1 MRRDPRIALFAALGC
16 VLALVAT
23 GVAFLLWPQAQAR
36 DSLALASLNV
46 LDRDSTDVL
55 LNAVVHLC
63 DPQPYGLFG
72 LGLIAIAF
80 ARGRRRLA
88 LALPFLLLASA
99 ATTQVLKP
107 LLATD
112 RADAWLQSNISAAS
126 WPSGHAT
133 AAMTLALAA
142 VLVAP
147 RRLRPAVAVLGAGF
161 AVAVASGIVI
171 LAWHFPSDVLG
182 GFLVA
187 ATWTLLVVAVLL
199 WAERRRPGAA
209 APRARERPAGPVADR
224 GRGSPPRSASRWP
237 SRWRAPTRSAS
248 TRSTTRRRWRR
259 SARSPRSASRSPRAS
274 RGRCAASAAPAP
286 RAQVRLDRDR
296 DARGRDRRRAVA
308 DEPEPALARAE
319 GDADQERGLRVRR
332 GAAARRAGRGCARRA
347 RRRRATARARGTSP
361 RRRSR
366 RGR

>member
-1 MRRDPRIALFAALGC
+1 MVRRDPRIALLAALAC
-16 VLALVAT
+16 VLALAAT
-23 GVAFLLWPQAQAR
+23 GVAFLLWPEAQAR

-55 LNAVVHLC
+55 LNALVHLC

-88 LALPFLLLASA
+88 LALPFLLFASA
-99 ATTQVLKP
+99 ATSQLLKP
-107 LLATD
+107 LLATE
-112 RADAWLQSNISAAS
+112 RADAWLESNISAAS

-187 ATWTLLVVAVLL
+187 ATWTLLVVAGLL
-199 WAERRRPGAA
+199 WADRRSPEPRRPEPESVRPVIWPIEVALGAA
-209 APRARERPAGPVADR
+209 VVVA
-224 GRGSPPRSASRWP
+224 
-237 SRWRAPTRSAS
+237 
-248 TRSTTRRRWRR
+248 
-259 SARSPRSASRSPRAS
+259 
-274 RGRCAASAAPAP
+274 
-286 RAQVRLDRDR
+286 L
-296 DARGRDRRRAVA
+296 AV
-308 DEPEPALARAE
+308 ALARPYQVGEYTMDHTTAVATL
-319 GDADQERGLRVRR
+319 GAIAALGLAL
-332 GAAARRAGRGCARRA
+332 AAGVARTLKR
-347 RRRRATARARGTSP
+347 
-361 RRRSR
+361 
-366 RGR
+366 